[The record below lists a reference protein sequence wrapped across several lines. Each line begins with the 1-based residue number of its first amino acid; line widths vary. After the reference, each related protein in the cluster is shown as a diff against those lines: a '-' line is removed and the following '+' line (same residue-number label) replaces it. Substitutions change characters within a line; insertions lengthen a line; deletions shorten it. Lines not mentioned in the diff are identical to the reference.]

1 MKQKMKQEVEISSFD
16 LRYESYR
23 VKDKRAEK
31 ALLASILEH
40 GIREP
45 LQGVD
50 TSDTSGTSG
59 TRILLNGFKRYRC
72 AVKLSIEVVP
82 YTSLGSDEA
91 FGIITLLRIANSR
104 NLTIIEQAKL
114 IDELNKVYKMNV
126 AEIAQLLEKS
136 KGWVG
141 MRLGMIDQMSEYV
154 MGKIFNGQFPA
165 YSYMYSLR
173 PFIRMNGTN
182 KKEID
187 EFVGLVSGKDLSIRD
202 LDILAHGYFNSASS
216 DSNSDSDKDN
226 DDFRQQL
233 KNGDISWIL
242 SRLKEKE
249 MMGAASDCTELE
261 RKVLRELENLRYFM
275 GKITYHSNDSRL
287 KSPCF
292 RAQANSLLSSIL
304 KKMESFTRHLEVF
317 HDRTRQT

>member
-1 MKQKMKQEVEISSFD
+1 MKQEVEISSFD

-50 TSDTSGTSG
+50 TDTAGASGTSG

-72 AVKLSIEVVP
+72 AVKLSIEIVP

-91 FGIITLLRIANSR
+91 FGIITLLRIANSK
-104 NLTIIEQAKL
+104 NLTIIEQSKL

-141 MRLGMIDQMSEYV
+141 MRLGMIEQMSECV
-154 MGKIFNGQFPA
+154 MEKIFNGQFPA

-173 PFIRMNGTN
+173 PFIRMNGIK

-202 LDILAHGYFNSASS
+202 LDILAHGYFNSVSLDSDS
-216 DSNSDSDKDN
+216 DSNKDN

-242 SRLKEKE
+242 SRLKEEE
-249 MMGAASDCTELE
+249 MMGAARDCTELE
-261 RKVLRELENLRYFM
+261 RKVMRELESLRYFM
-275 GKITYHSNDSRL
+275 GKMTYHSSDSRL

-292 RAQANSLLSSIL
+292 CAQANSVISSIL
-304 KKMESFTRHLEVF
+304 KKMKSFTRNLEVF